1 MDRHVDKLTAY
12 VYTYSVSHRDAT
24 EEISMKAITR
34 QKYGSTKVLQ
44 FTDIPEPSPGPG
56 QVKIAVAAA
65 SVNPYDWH
73 ILYGEPYLIRF
84 MSGLKS
90 PKLKG
95 IGADVAG
102 TVVELGEGVEGLT
115 IGDEVFGW
123 GSETFA
129 ESALAKAGS
138 VALKPASMSF
148 EAAACIPCAGITALQ
163 SLRDKTK
170 RQPGQRILI
179 NGASGGVGTFAVQI
193 AKSYGAIV
201 TGVCGPTSGELVRSL
216 GADFTIDYTEEDFA
230 KTSQPFD
237 IVLDVAGNRTLKA
250 LRTAAGDHGVVVLSA
265 GDKGKWI
272 APMKLAAGAV
282 LEDRFVSQELHNV
295 LANVNRADLEVLAS
309 MFEAGTLKPVIE
321 RTYPLVDAA
330 SAIETVE
337 AGHVHGKLVVT
348 VKTP

>member
-1 MDRHVDKLTAY
+1 
-12 VYTYSVSHRDAT
+12 
-24 EEISMKAITR
+24 
-34 QKYGSTKVLQ
+34 
-44 FTDIPEPSPGPG
+44 
-56 QVKIAVAAA
+56 
-65 SVNPYDWH
+65 
-73 ILYGEPYLIRF
+73 
-84 MSGLKS
+84 
-90 PKLKG
+90 
-95 IGADVAG
+95 
-102 TVVELGEGVEGLT
+102 
-115 IGDEVFGW
+115 
-123 GSETFA
+123 
-129 ESALAKAGS
+129 
-138 VALKPASMSF
+138 MSF

-216 GADFTIDYTEEDFA
+216 GADFTIDYTEDDFA

-295 LANVNRADLEVLAS
+295 LANVNRADLEVLAA